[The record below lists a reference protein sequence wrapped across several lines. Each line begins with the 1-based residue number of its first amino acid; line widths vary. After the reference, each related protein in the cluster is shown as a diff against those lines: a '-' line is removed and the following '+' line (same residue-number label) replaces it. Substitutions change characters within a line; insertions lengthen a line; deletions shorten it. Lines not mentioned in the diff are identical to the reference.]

1 LNFNIL
7 IFSIIKYSNHLYK
20 IFLFK
25 MNIFKSRLT
34 FISWIDRGWSK
45 KLSSR
50 WWSNDKSL
58 RPRGLFSLWSQ
69 IRALWLLIW
78 WPLEA
83 YMVVNFRA
91 RGISRGT
98 RKLVRIPTLNYKK
111 KKILSSLFNNS
122 LSLYFLSQVLKTQT
136 QGKKVKCK
144 YI

>member
-1 LNFNIL
+1 
-7 IFSIIKYSNHLYK
+7 
-20 IFLFK
+20 
-25 MNIFKSRLT
+25 
-34 FISWIDRGWSK
+34 
-45 KLSSR
+45 
-50 WWSNDKSL
+50 
-58 RPRGLFSLWSQ
+58 
-69 IRALWLLIW
+69 
-78 WPLEA
+78 
-83 YMVVNFRA
+83 MVVNFRA